1 MAERVRGL
9 REILYDPHD
18 VPSPVFAGIVLW
30 VALFFFPLPLLL
42 LIHWWLHQQPE
53 TTVWLRLVSAIMGL
67 DWRVAVAAAVTSGI
81 CLGLAVWLIR
91 NLADPNLIE
100 FVQSITDRAGLE
112 RWQREILWIAPAVIV
127 PLVLFRKAGIIEL
140 ALLAGVESALAA
152 TKRIERFPREEINL
166 VPADLAAEVEQL
178 RKLQGD
184 VVTYSWSFAP
194 IPERQPENF
203 SLQIAFN
210 PSRLGEVEQR
220 PRQRETESDWI
231 RFIRTD
237 LGTPEVVALAA
248 ALNEIHEE
256 RKWTPFQRCRNVLA
270 LLESFDA
277 DETVEKPKF
286 ALETFYER
294 CGSAGDIIVA
304 AITLLKALKETVPEV
319 VLVMDRDRRNVGLG
333 IAGAEDMPESFQGFT
348 FGGRTYFFVA
358 LQMDEVDGV
367 KRWRWSWQTV
377 PEQWHPIIVLNV
389 G

>member
-53 TTVWLRLVSAIMGL
+53 TTVWLRLVSAITGL

-166 VPADLAAEVEQL
+166 VSADLAAEVEQL

-210 PSRLGEVEQR
+210 PSRLDEVEQR
-220 PRQRETESDWI
+220 PRQRETESDWL

-277 DETVEKPKF
+277 DEKAEKPKF

>member
-53 TTVWLRLVSAIMGL
+53 TTVWLRLVSAITGL

-81 CLGLAVWLIR
+81 CLGLAAWLIR

-210 PSRLGEVEQR
+210 PSRLDEVEQR
-220 PRQRETESDWI
+220 PRQRETESDWL

-358 LQMDEVDGV
+358 LRMVEVDGI

-377 PEQWHPIIVLNV
+377 PEWWHPITVLNV

>member
-53 TTVWLRLVSAIMGL
+53 TTVWLRLVSAITGL

-203 SLQIAFN
+203 SLQIAFD
-210 PSRLGEVEQR
+210 PSRWGEVEQR

-277 DETVEKPKF
+277 DEKAEKPKF

-304 AITLLKALKETVPEV
+304 AITLLKALKETVPEI

>member
-1 MAERVRGL
+1 
-9 REILYDPHD
+9 
-18 VPSPVFAGIVLW
+18 

-53 TTVWLRLVSAIMGL
+53 TTVWLRLVSAITGL

-91 NLADPNLIE
+91 NLADPSLIE

-220 PRQRETESDWI
+220 PRQRETESDWL

-237 LGTPEVVALAA
+237 LGTPEVVALAV

-286 ALETFYER
+286 ALETFHER

-358 LQMDEVDGV
+358 LQMVEVDGV
-367 KRWRWSWQTV
+367 KKWRWSWQPV
-377 PEQWHPIIVLNV
+377 PERWHPITVLNV

>member
-1 MAERVRGL
+1 MAERVREL

-53 TTVWLRLVSAIMGL
+53 TTVWLRLVSAITGL

-81 CLGLAVWLIR
+81 CLGLAFWLIR

-203 SLQIAFN
+203 SLQIAFD

-220 PRQRETESDWI
+220 PRQRETESDWL

-237 LGTPEVVALAA
+237 SGTPEVVALAA

-270 LLESFDA
+270 LLESFEV
-277 DETVEKPKF
+277 DEKAEKPKF

-358 LQMDEVDGV
+358 LQMVEVDGV
-367 KRWRWSWQTV
+367 KKWRWSWQPV
-377 PEQWHPIIVLNV
+377 PERWHPIIVLNV

>member
-53 TTVWLRLVSAIMGL
+53 TTVWLRLVSAITGL

-91 NLADPNLIE
+91 NLADPSLIE

-166 VPADLAAEVEQL
+166 VPADLATEVEQL

-203 SLQIAFN
+203 SLQIAFD

-358 LQMDEVDGV
+358 LQMVEVDGV
-367 KRWRWSWQTV
+367 KKWRWSWQPV
-377 PEQWHPIIVLNV
+377 PERWHPITVLNV

>member
-53 TTVWLRLVSAIMGL
+53 TIVWLRLVSAITGL

-140 ALLAGVESALAA
+140 ALLAGIESALAA

-270 LLESFDA
+270 LLESFEA

-286 ALETFYER
+286 ALETFHER

-319 VLVMDRDRRNVGLG
+319 VLVMDRDRKNVGLG

-348 FGGRTYFFVA
+348 FGGRTYFFVE
-358 LQMDEVDGV
+358 LQMVEVDGV
-367 KRWRWSWQTV
+367 KRWRWSWQPV
-377 PEQWHPIIVLNV
+377 PERWHPITVLNV

>member
-53 TTVWLRLVSAIMGL
+53 TTVWLRLVSAITGL

-277 DETVEKPKF
+277 DEKAGKPKF

-358 LQMDEVDGV
+358 LQMVEVDGV
-367 KRWRWSWQTV
+367 KKWRWSWQPV
-377 PEQWHPIIVLNV
+377 PERWHPITVLNV

>member
-1 MAERVRGL
+1 MAERVREL

-53 TTVWLRLVSAIMGL
+53 TTVWLRLVSAITGL

-270 LLESFDA
+270 LLESFEA
-277 DETVEKPKF
+277 DEKAEKPKF

-294 CGSAGDIIVA
+294 CGSAGDVIVA

-319 VLVMDRDRRNVGLG
+319 VLVMDRDRRNVGLE

-358 LQMDEVDGV
+358 LQMVEVDGV
-367 KRWRWSWQTV
+367 KRWRWSWQPV
-377 PEQWHPIIVLNV
+377 PERWHPITVLNV

>member
-53 TTVWLRLVSAIMGL
+53 TTVWLRLVSAITGL

-91 NLADPNLIE
+91 NLADPSLIE

-203 SLQIAFN
+203 SLQIAFD

-220 PRQRETESDWI
+220 PRQRETESDWL

-358 LQMDEVDGV
+358 LQMVEVDGV
-367 KRWRWSWQTV
+367 KKWRWSWQPV
-377 PEQWHPIIVLNV
+377 PERWHPITVLNV

>member
-42 LIHWWLHQQPE
+42 FIHWWLHQQPE
-53 TTVWLRLVSAIMGL
+53 TTVWLRLVSAITGL

-81 CLGLAVWLIR
+81 CLGLAAWLIR

-210 PSRLGEVEQR
+210 PSRLDELEQR
-220 PRQRETESDWI
+220 PRQRETESDWL

-277 DETVEKPKF
+277 DEKAEKPKF

-294 CGSAGDIIVA
+294 CGSAGDILVA

>member
-53 TTVWLRLVSAIMGL
+53 TTVWLRLVSAITGL

-91 NLADPNLIE
+91 NLADPSLIE

-220 PRQRETESDWI
+220 PRQRETESDWL

-277 DETVEKPKF
+277 DEKAEKPKF

-358 LQMDEVDGV
+358 LQMVEVDGV

-377 PEQWHPIIVLNV
+377 PERWHPITVLNV

>member
-53 TTVWLRLVSAIMGL
+53 TTVWLRLVSAITGL

-91 NLADPNLIE
+91 NLADPSLIE

-277 DETVEKPKF
+277 DEKAGKPKF
-286 ALETFYER
+286 ALETFHER

-358 LQMDEVDGV
+358 LQMVEVDGV
-367 KRWRWSWQTV
+367 KKWRWSWQPV
-377 PEQWHPIIVLNV
+377 PERWHPITVLNV

>member
-9 REILYDPHD
+9 REVLYDPHD

-53 TTVWLRLVSAIMGL
+53 TTVWLRLVSAITGL

-112 RWQREILWIAPAVIV
+112 RWQKEILWIAPAVIV

-220 PRQRETESDWI
+220 PRQRETESDWL

-270 LLESFDA
+270 LLESFEV
-277 DETVEKPKF
+277 DEKAEKPKF

-348 FGGRTYFFVA
+348 FGGRTYFFIA
-358 LQMDEVDGV
+358 LQMVEVDGV

-377 PEQWHPIIVLNV
+377 PEWWHPITVLNV

>member
-53 TTVWLRLVSAIMGL
+53 TTVWLRLVSAITGL

-140 ALLAGVESALAA
+140 ALLAGIESALAA

-277 DETVEKPKF
+277 DEKAGKPKF

-358 LQMDEVDGV
+358 LQMVEVDGV
-367 KRWRWSWQTV
+367 KKWRWSWQPV
-377 PEQWHPIIVLNV
+377 PERWHPITVLNV

>member
-53 TTVWLRLVSAIMGL
+53 TTVWLRLVSAITGL

-81 CLGLAVWLIR
+81 CLGLAFWLIR

-203 SLQIAFN
+203 SLQIAFD

-277 DETVEKPKF
+277 DEKAGKPKF

-358 LQMDEVDGV
+358 LQMVEVDGV
-367 KRWRWSWQTV
+367 KKWRWSWQPV
-377 PEQWHPIIVLNV
+377 PERWHPITVLNV

>member
-9 REILYDPHD
+9 REILYDQHD

-53 TTVWLRLVSAIMGL
+53 TTVWLRLVSAITGL

-81 CLGLAVWLIR
+81 CLGLAFWLIR

-194 IPERQPENF
+194 IPERQPETF

-210 PSRLGEVEQR
+210 PSRLDEVEQR
-220 PRQRETESDWI
+220 PRQRETESDWL

-277 DETVEKPKF
+277 DEKAEKPKF

-367 KRWRWSWQTV
+367 KRWRWSWQPV